1 MSCHAI
7 SGLVITT
14 ADHSAAA
21 RQPTVACIQTMSGIQ
36 TIPPT
41 AVQQDPG
48 ETSTVRRWSAKA
60 LATARV
66 EPCRTGG
73 DCPVTA
79 KPVKFANQAAA

>member
-1 MSCHAI
+1 MKSHEMRT
-7 SGLVITT
+7 V
-14 ADHSAAA
+14 AAGR
-21 RQPTVACIQTMSGIQ
+21 RQPYPTELIVYLIQ